1 MELPVSRRTL
11 SRRTRPAP
19 SALSVPDAQSR
30 LIEIAAELEK
40 QAFGL
45 HALARDLQV
54 PDRDEDFPFE
64 KPGPDH
70 LAWYVA
76 GAAGAAHDEICEIL
90 ERLRGRARLTFE
102 DLLADWQ
109 RQQAAAGQQ
118 PSGGGG

>member
-1 MELPVSRRTL
+1 MSRRTP
-11 SRRTRPAP
+11 SRRIPAQNIPPAP
-19 SALSVPDAQSR
+19 AALSVPDAQNR

-45 HALARDLQV
+45 HTLARDLQV

-109 RQQAAAGQQ
+109 RQDAAGGQQAAR
-118 PSGGGG
+118 S